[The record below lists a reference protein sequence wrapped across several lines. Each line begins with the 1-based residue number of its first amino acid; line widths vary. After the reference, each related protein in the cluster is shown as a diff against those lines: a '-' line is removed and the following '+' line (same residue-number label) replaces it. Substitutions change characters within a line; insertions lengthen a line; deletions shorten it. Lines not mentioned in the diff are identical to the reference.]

1 MGCMFCSS
9 CACACMC
16 ASVSSS
22 SSPSSSLKKK
32 KKNLRIT
39 LGPVWI
45 FFNHS
50 SLLTQFSSL
59 ITHHSSLKIPQL
71 PTPYPFRHCFQ
82 FSSLKYFNLFVGPI
96 TDHQVRP
103 IPDHLKHPTNR
114 RSSNLFS
121 LYVFLKMVAASSSSL
136 SSSSMASS
144 SAWSPFAEMVSLKP
158 LARWGKDD
166 LDLYP

>member
-1 MGCMFCSS
+1 MCMYVCECFSFFFS
-9 CACACMC
+9 FFF
-16 ASVSSS
+16 
-22 SSPSSSLKKK
+22 LKKK
-32 KKNLRIT
+32 KKFKDHFRSCLD
-39 LGPVWI
+39 
-45 FFNHS
+45 FF
-50 SLLTQFSSL
+50 L
-59 ITHHSSLKIPQL
+59 ITHHSLLNFHCSSPITHHLKYPNSLH
-71 PTPYPFRHCFQ
+71 PTHLDTVFS

-96 TDHQVRP
+96 TNHQVRP
-103 IPDHLKHPTNR
+103 ILDHLKHPTNR

-136 SSSSMASS
+136 SSSSMAFS